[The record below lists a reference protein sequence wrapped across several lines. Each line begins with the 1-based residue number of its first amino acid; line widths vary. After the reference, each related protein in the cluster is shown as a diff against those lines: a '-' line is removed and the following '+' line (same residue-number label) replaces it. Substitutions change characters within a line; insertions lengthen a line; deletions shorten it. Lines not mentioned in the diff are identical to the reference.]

1 MNLNSRSKYVWAYFM
16 IAPTLIGTLVF
27 WGWPVVQSILL
38 GFQHSS
44 NFGTVNHW
52 VGFDN
57 YVKLVHDEEFWQN
70 LRNTLLYVAM
80 FVPVTLVLST
90 LFAVLLNTKVKG
102 VSLYRVIFFLPQVT
116 MPAAAAMVWVVL
128 FAKDFGLINHLLGTH
143 VAWLSNGNY
152 AMIVLVI
159 VGVWGAIG
167 MNMLLV
173 LAGLQGIPK
182 SLYEAA
188 DIDGA
193 KRFNKFRFITI
204 PMLTPTLFFTS
215 IILLIGATQ
224 IFDSIYLIIG
234 KTNVALPSVRSL
246 VYAYYQ
252 NSFIYNDR
260 NYGASIINVLLMINL
275 ALTGIQFAFQKKW
288 VYYE

>member
-1 MNLNSRSKYVWAYFM
+1 MHSRSRYVWAYFM
-16 IAPTLIGTLVF
+16 IAPTLIGTMVF
-27 WGWPVVQSILL
+27 WGWPVIQSILL

-44 NFGTVNHW
+44 NFGTVNTW
-52 VGFDN
+52 VGLDN
-57 YVKLVHDEEFWQN
+57 YAKLFRDEEFWQN
-70 LRNTLLYVAM
+70 LRNTLLYVVM
-80 FVPVTLVLST
+80 FVPITLVLST
-90 LFAVLLNTKVKG
+90 LFAVLLNTKIKG

-128 FAKDFGLINHLLGTH
+128 FAQDFGLVNHLLGTRI
-143 VAWLSNGNY
+143 AWLSNGNY
-152 AMIVLVI
+152 AMLVLVI

-167 MNMLLV
+167 MNMLLI

-182 SLYEAA
+182 SLYEAS

-193 KRFNKFRFITI
+193 KRFNKFRYITI

-215 IILLIGATQ
+215 IILFIGATQ

-260 NYGASIINVLLMINL
+260 NYGAAIINILLVINL

-288 VYYE
+288 VHYE